1 MNQLP
6 QNELLN
12 VGLRFKSARSLVA
25 LTRKEFCAKHE
36 LNPHMVQAWEIGR
49 NASRGKNLARFCDAL
64 AREGVFCSAEWLL
77 HGTGKSPHK
86 INGSEH
92 IQENDSNSD
101 SLDEAALIDAEA
113 QHFCATYK
121 KLGRNP
127 IVVRIADNAMQPLF
141 KKGDYVGGFLRT
153 DETFDNLAGE
163 ICVVEIGA
171 QNFIVRRLVKE
182 GQRYLLLGQDFKEPV
197 ISFENILGAAEI
209 IWHRK
214 AARKAND

>member
-6 QNELLN
+6 QKELLN

-64 AREGVFCSAEWLL
+64 AREGVLCAPEWLL
-77 HGTGKSPHK
+77 HGTGKSPYK
-86 INGSEH
+86 INGSEQLVAH
-92 IQENDSNSD
+92 DNDFPSSD
-101 SLDEAALIDAEA
+101 EGGLIDSEA
-113 QHFCATYK
+113 QFFRETYAK
-121 KLGRNP
+121 HGRKP

-141 KKGDYVGGFLRT
+141 RQGDYVGGFLQT
-153 DETFDNLAGE
+153 NGTLDSLAGE
-163 ICVVEIGA
+163 ICIVEIGA

-182 GQRYLLLGQDFKEPV
+182 GHRFLLLGQDFKEPV
-197 ISFENILGAAEI
+197 ISFESVVGAAEI
-209 IWHRK
+209 IWHRRIAK
-214 AARKAND
+214 K